1 MARISKPPEV
11 RRQEI
16 LDTAME
22 LFAEKGYEDTSMADI
37 ARRMGVVQGLCYRY
51 FDSKRVLFREAME
64 QYVRECCAAG
74 LPIIHDRS
82 RTIRQRL
89 DDMAALTLETEQNAR
104 YHAFYHRP
112 ENQGIH
118 EELNEES
125 CAWSI
130 RPWRPATCSTGRSAC
145 WGNMRCPWRSG
156 WRSSG
161 AMPAGFWSR
170 NTEQRLRSAG
180 TRVGGKKF
188 PFE

>member
-64 QYVRECCAAG
+64 QYVRECWR
-74 LPIIHDRS
+74 RS
-82 RTIRQRL
+82 WRTPV
-89 DDMAALTLETEQNAR
+89 N
-104 YHAFYHRP
+104 
-112 ENQGIH
+112 G
-118 EELNEES
+118 ES

-130 RPWRPATCSTGRSAC
+130 RPWRPAICSTGRSAC

-161 AMPAGFWSR
+161 AMPTGFWSR

-180 TRVGGKKF
+180 TRVGGKKS
-188 PFE
+188 PKE

>member
-51 FDSKRVLFREAME
+51 FDSKRVLFQEAME
-64 QYVRECCAAG
+64 QYVKECCAAG

-89 DDMAALTLETEQNAR
+89 DDMA
-104 YHAFYHRP
+104 
-112 ENQGIH
+112 
-118 EELNEES
+118 ELILRMEDTATGPSTTGRAASPSTRSSTCASASIWCPTWRRSSPTPAPGGS
-125 CAWSI
+125 CAWS
-130 RPWRPATCSTGRSAC
+130 TRS
-145 WGNMRCPWRSG
+145 
-156 WRSSG
+156 
-161 AMPAGFWSR
+161 
-170 NTEQRLRSAG
+170 
-180 TRVGGKKF
+180 
-188 PFE
+188 